1 MDREDLETAQK
12 NITTAREAL
21 LDPTRSL
28 TATVGLC
35 QSIAARLKM
44 LAEERWLTAEL
55 QGYGGRDGLANS
67 LGLPEES
74 PLLSRI
80 VRYRGCVGTFYVSTR
95 DGAIDMP
102 YHHLWGGP
110 ISRVERMARDRL
122 GSGSGVQWRLTQNIR
137 LRDFPPREREFLL
150 QGVTDTEQLV
160 TLVYDPNLPVVVTEG
175 LRAALSEFLSDA
187 ERILRIERIKL
198 RAERPEFE
206 QAAHGVQIGTIQAR
220 QVIIGDQGTQHLIE
234 HQNAALDQFLVGLR
248 ESIAAKENMEQQERR
263 MLLEKVISLEQALR
277 AAQPDP
283 LASGEAVRD
292 LAIRAPWLRSKLE
305 ELVVGAAASALG
317 AGIVEG
323 IRLGLTYLH

>member
-1 MDREDLETAQK
+1 MDREDLETAQR

-44 LAEERWLTAEL
+44 LAEERWLAAEL
-55 QGYGGRDGLANS
+55 QGYGNKDELTKS
-67 LGLPEES
+67 LDLHEES

-80 VRYRGCVGTFYVSTR
+80 VRFRGCVGTFYVTIH
-95 DGAIDMP
+95 GGTIDMP
-102 YHHLWGGP
+102 YHHLLGIP
-110 ISRVERMARDRL
+110 ISRVEQMARDKLRSNP
-122 GSGSGVQWRLTQNIR
+122 GMQWQLTQNIR

-150 QGVTDTEQLV
+150 RGAADPEQLV
-160 TLVYDPNLPVVVTEG
+160 TLVYDSNLPITLMEG
-175 LRAALSEFLSDA
+175 LRAALSEFLGDA
-187 ERILRIERIKL
+187 ERVLLIERAKL
-198 RAERPEFE
+198 RAERPEFA

-220 QVIIGDQGTQHLIE
+220 QVIIGDQGTQHFIE
-234 HQNAALDQFLVGLR
+234 YQNAALDQFLVGVR
-248 ESIAAKENMEQQERR
+248 EIIAAKENIEQQEKRI
-263 MLLEKVISLEQALR
+263 LLEKVISLEQALR

-317 AGIVEG
+317 AGIIEG